1 MVENISGD
9 FQNIN
14 LEEDDMLDTIISGGK
29 VVTPAG
35 PGYWDIGISC
45 EKIVVVAMP
54 GILSTDG
61 ANVIDATGKIVVPG
75 GIEPHAHA
83 AANV

>member
-1 MVENISGD
+1 MSVTWLRIYR
-9 FQNIN
+9 FYIQNVN

-35 PGYWDIGISC
+35 PGYWDIGISG

-54 GILSTDG
+54 GILPT
-61 ANVIDATGKIVVPG
+61 
-75 GIEPHAHA
+75 E
-83 AANV
+83 